1 MSSVAREVVLPKVSD
16 AECTRYWSVNTK
28 DRLCAGY
35 NLAAMGICSVG
46 VVVVVVVV
54 VVDIAAAVVVAA
66 VVVIVAVVAY
76 AIFI

>member
-46 VVVVVVVV
+46 VVVVVVV
-54 VVDIAAAVVVAA
+54 DIAAAVVVAA